1 MQPVLMG
8 DNRMIKGEQNMKALL
23 SRWCSLSAVKTSAV
37 ALAALGLAGCDGA
50 TVTIE
55 PLQSSSATEQLS
67 SSAQPTV
74 SSVSNSEVVVTS
86 SASTTPSGIEVVR
99 TYYPSWHFNI
109 TDMAV
114 DAVAGH
120 AYIVDKDLDFI
131 FKVDIVTGDLLAELP
146 LPFTAGAVAFSG
158 PAATIVATSNDG
170 THRAKV
176 FNANLM
182 VATNEIALGFD
193 AFDVV
198 VHETG
203 FAVFSSSDESQPFL
217 SSVYISGSSISS
229 IELPVNSYLAA
240 SQDYIYSASLE
251 EPNAYRKHAIVKGSV
266 LENEAP
272 YRADSNIGEWLTMSP
287 DGKHFLTAQGDYFN
301 TQDDDRLA
309 SMGPEAEAL
318 RDIAFTP
325 DSDLAL
331 TIGQDGLIRLYDMEP
346 NFNIEGDLLSP
357 RMLSDVSV
365 IGQAEHVLS
374 LKQGEFVI
382 HSVKGLA
389 VSQLD
394 ISPFK
399 VVSSSSASVVTNS
412 STPVTSAQSTSS
424 ESVAVSST
432 ATINSSIA
440 GSSVGD
446 ASTTSH
452 SVSVSSTYG
461 SSSIPVTSAQSTS
474 SFAPISS
481 SSSSVVLSSSSY
493 SSLEYSPYS
502 ETPSRINLSYN
513 VTTNWDFSM
522 DDFASDSTTGIAFAI
537 DNEKST
543 LYKLDLLDGQLLN
556 SVDVPEGPVAISY
569 LKGYRLVVVASR
581 DFATLN
587 IYNTEDLSLV
597 DSVQLDDV
605 PYDLAVT
612 TSGYAVLSFS
622 TGAEKALVYDLAAGA
637 LQDEIAM
644 PLESKLTIIS
654 NNQLFAISNDRFN
667 LWRFSVGNQGIAL
680 LEKSLFDD
688 DVLGDFVSDSRSSDI
703 LITAKG
709 TLFNKDAF
717 TIADTIDYG
726 QLYFKDIQFL
736 KNSDYAISLDDR
748 NYIRLFD
755 ARVNSLDYGVTNDPR
770 RIGSNSS
777 LGSAERIVP
786 IKNSAVVIHRQSFTS
801 NDTGKYSIVA
811 LDLLPYLN
819 DEGILNS
826 SSSSV
831 VVSSSSSS
839 SVGDQSTSSEV
850 TVVSSTSIATS
861 SSSSVDV
868 SSSSLPDNVQA
879 SNEISEWSSNTYE
892 LGDTIIDRRRGLM
905 YVFSTGISFD
915 ALNIYSGEYVWGW
928 ATRGNI
934 HGLAMSPDGNTL
946 YAAYE
951 VGSETVFVFDL
962 ETQELT
968 SKLYL
973 DGLERDESVLDMAVS
988 NDFIILSIESSTP
1001 RLMVYDRNSL
1011 EFVSQLDIAAPMKI
1025 KKIPHREGI
1034 LGSSVDNNTQEIVY
1048 FNLRGGVLFEYTSF
1062 FVEGFLGELDVSPD
1076 GEFAISHNNEVISL
1090 AANEPYALPWDL
1102 GRSGKGFSD
1111 VAFDK
1116 ESSRIAAINLAGNIV
1131 EYASSNVDSNFYEY
1145 ILPYAPEQVFYSDSS
1160 LFAIVVSPDNKRHII
1175 QLANT
1180 LAGINSPA
1188 NFYEKFNNDNGA
1200 YIYVPFTMSNYLD
1213 EWPALTISFDFVTP
1227 EENFDYP
1234 VAIEPVCGN
1243 GECSVPEGYKIIVEP
1258 GIERT
1263 RVIFHLATH
1272 YPSID
1277 PSEITG
1283 LVIRTTD
1290 PGPYEFSI
1298 ENAEW
1303 RNDITQGCASSNR
1316 FAGDVV
1322 GDEIDLY
1329 ISGNSNEITVDA
1341 SYGAS
1346 SLSSSTASSSSS
1358 VQSSSSVAPAP
1369 NDLNGTIDI
1378 HTDYLETIEQS
1389 TYGYICAY

>member
-1 MQPVLMG
+1 
-8 DNRMIKGEQNMKALL
+8 MKALL

-55 PLQSSSATEQLS
+55 PHQSSSVTEQLS
-67 SSAQPTV
+67 SSIHPTV
-74 SSVSNSEVVVTS
+74 SSTSSSEVVVTS
-86 SASTTPSGIEVVR
+86 SASPTSSGIEVVR

-131 FKVDIVTGDLLAELP
+131 FKVDVVTGDLLAELP

-240 SQDYIYSASLE
+240 SQDYIYSTSLA
-251 EPNAYRKHAIVKGSV
+251 EPNTYRKHAIVKGTV

-272 YRADSNIGEWLTMSP
+272 YREGSNIGEWLTMSP
-287 DGKHFLTAQGDYFN
+287 DGNHFLTAQGDYFN
-301 TQDDDRLA
+301 RQDDRLT
-309 SMGPEAEAL
+309 SMGPEAVAL

-325 DSDLAL
+325 NSDLAL

-365 IGQAEHVLS
+365 VGQAEHVLS

-399 VVSSSSASVVTNS
+399 VVSSSSASVVASS

-424 ESVAVSST
+424 ESIAVSSA
-432 ATINSSIA
+432 ATNNSSVA

-481 SSSSVVLSSSSY
+481 SSSSVVVSSSSY
-493 SSLEYSPYS
+493 SSLNYSPYP
-502 ETPSRINLSYN
+502 ETPNRINLSYN

-556 SVDVPEGPVAISY
+556 SVDVPEGPIAISY

-597 DSVQLDDV
+597 DTVQLDDV

-612 TSGYAVLSFS
+612 NAGYAVLSFS

-667 LWRFSVGNQGIAL
+667 LWRFSVNNQGIAL

-831 VVSSSSSS
+831 VVSSSSS
-839 SVGDQSTSSEV
+839 VGNQSTSSEV
-850 TVVSSTSIATS
+850 VVISSSTG
-861 SSSSVDV
+861 VDF
-868 SSSSLPDNVQA
+868 SSSSLPYNVLTL
-879 SNEISEWSSNTYE
+879 SERPVWGDSTQE
-892 LGDTIIDRRRGLM
+892 LGDTIVDHQRGLM
-905 YVFSTGISFD
+905 YLFGQGISFD
-915 ALNIYSGEYVWGW
+915 AIDIHSGERVWGW
-928 ATRGNI
+928 ATRDNI
-934 HGLAMSPDGNTL
+934 QGLAISPDGSAL
-946 YAAYE
+946 YAAYAY
-951 VGSETVFVFDL
+951 SETVFIFDL

-968 SKLYL
+968 DQLYI
-973 DGLERDESVLDMAVS
+973 DELERGEFLADIVV
-988 NDFIILSIESSTP
+988 NDGFIILSIESSKP

-1011 EFVSQLDIAAPMKI
+1011 DFVSQLDVAAPVKI
-1025 KKIPHREGI
+1025 EGVNSQEGI
-1034 LGSSVDNNTQEIVY
+1034 LASYIDNNIQKILY
-1048 FNLRGGVLFEYTSF
+1048 FYIRGGFLFEGAPFS
-1062 FVEGFLGELDVSPD
+1062 VEGFSDKLEVSPD
-1076 GEFAISHNNEVISL
+1076 GDFVVSHNNEVISL
-1090 AANEPYALPWDL
+1090 FSGEPYNLPL
-1102 GRSGKGFSD
+1102 SASRKGFYD
-1111 VAFDK
+1111 VALDK
-1116 ESSRIAAINLAGNIV
+1116 NTSRIAVIDLTGKVV
-1131 EYASSNVDSNFYEY
+1131 EYASAAVDSELHQYH
-1145 ILPYAPEQVFYSDSS
+1145 LPHSPEQIFYMDSE
-1160 LFAIVVSPDNKRHII
+1160 LFAIVALPDGRRHII

-1303 RNDITQGCASSNR
+1303 RNDITQGCAGSNR

-1322 GDEIDLY
+1322 GDGIDLY